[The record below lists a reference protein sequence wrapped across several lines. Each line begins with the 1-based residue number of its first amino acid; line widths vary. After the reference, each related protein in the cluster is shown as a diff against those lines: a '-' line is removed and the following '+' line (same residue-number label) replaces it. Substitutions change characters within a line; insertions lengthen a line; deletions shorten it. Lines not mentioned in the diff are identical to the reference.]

1 VGQRM
6 PALECSGR
14 ARVFVFRRDVLY
26 SRRAEIETGE
36 AGGEGRRRVS
46 TRAVL
51 KGEAGPPAQL
61 WGHPR
66 QLWLVLAV
74 TVGMNFG
81 FYGFRAFIAPYIAQS
96 FYSGLGQAAAQGHAD
111 LLASGL
117 LSLMYASTIVGGFL
131 ADKVLGETLS
141 LVLSLWLSTLGLVL
155 MALPTLFG
163 FEIGMAAFALA
174 SGLNVTLAVL
184 VGRNYD
190 ASDPRRQGGY
200 MLFYLAVN
208 VGSFITPFVCADW
221 VGGRFGYRM
230 GFIAAAAGMALTAV
244 LFQLRHHKLRPV
256 VPRIGEGP
264 RSRAVVLVLA
274 GMAVLMAPTALLLSR
289 PRILGAAMYALM
301 GLLVLHFVVSC
312 VRRRDRVQTQRYIAL
327 LVLFIA
333 LVLFWTLSFQGVTS
347 LNFFARDYVNAPFD
361 YTLFQSANPLYI
373 LIFAPLLAMLWP
385 WLGRRGKDPSAP
397 RKFGIGL
404 VLVALSYGL
413 TAWAIRYATAP
424 DGKVGWGVLAGCY
437 WLQTLGE
444 LAINPIGYSLVGL
457 LAAPQDVSF
466 AMGGWY
472 FGFALAYQ
480 LAGWIATLTT
490 SSAQNGITAYAQVYE
505 RLFLVGIGISIMYLL
520 AAPKVQKLMHGVH

>member
-1 VGQRM
+1 VST
-6 PALECSGR
+6 PAAS
-14 ARVFVFRRDVLY
+14 AR
-26 SRRAEIETGE
+26 E
-36 AGGEGRRRVS
+36 AGRPGD
-46 TRAVL
+46 
-51 KGEAGPPAQL
+51 L

-66 QLWLVLAV
+66 QLWMVLAV

-96 FYSGLGQAAAQGHAD
+96 FYAGLGPAAAQSHAD
-111 LLASGL
+111 LLSSGL
-117 LSLMYASTIVGGFL
+117 LSLMYATTIVGGFL
-131 ADKVLGETLS
+131 ADKVLGEALS
-141 LVLSLWLSTLGLVL
+141 LLLSLWLSALGLVL

-190 ASDPRRQGGY
+190 SADPRRQGGY

-208 VGSFITPFVCADW
+208 VGSFVAPFVCADW

-230 GFIAAAAGMALTAV
+230 GFIAAAAGMALTAL
-244 LFQLRHHKLRPV
+244 LFQLRHHGLQAV
-256 VPRIGEGP
+256 VPRVGKGP
-264 RSRAVVLVLA
+264 RSRAIAAVLA
-274 GMAVLMAPTALLLSR
+274 GMAVLLVPTAYLLSQ
-289 PRILGAAMYALM
+289 PAVLSAATYTLM
-301 GLLVLHFVVSC
+301 GLLVVYFVVSC
-312 VRRRDRVQTQRYIAL
+312 IRRRDRVQTQRYVAL
-327 LVLFIA
+327 LVLFLA

-361 YTLFQSANPLYI
+361 YTLFQSANPLCI
-373 LIFAPLLAMLWP
+373 LIFAPLLAILWP
-385 WLGRRGKDPSAP
+385 WLGRRGRDPSTP

-404 VLVALSYGL
+404 VLIALSYGL
-413 TAWAIRYATAP
+413 TAWAIRHALAP
-424 DGKVGWGVLAGCY
+424 DGKVGWAVLAGCY
-437 WLQTLGE
+437 WLQTMGE

-457 LAAPQDVSF
+457 LAAPEDAAF

-490 SSAQNGITAYAQVYE
+490 ASVQTGIGAYAHVYGQ
-505 RLFLVGIGISIMYLL
+505 LFLVGIGISIAYLL